1 MRTILTSDQM
11 ASADAYTIAT
21 LGVPGVDLMERAA
34 QACATAIAEMVTP
47 LQTIAIIAG
56 SGNNG
61 GDGLAIARILTE
73 RGFRAKLFLAT
84 PDKPFRG
91 DAAHHF
97 ERMRAAG
104 VPVAPIDER
113 SLSAEPYGL
122 IVDALFG
129 TGLDRPLGGAI
140 RDLVMRMNAAPIPI
154 FAVDLPSGL
163 SGNSGRLLGETVR
176 ATRTVTF
183 QYLKIAHAVSPACTF
198 CGHVTVADIGIRRPP
213 GEVYRHHLLEADDYR
228 RPARSAVTHKGSFGT
243 LGIIGG
249 FSGMEGAANLAAVA
263 ALRFGV
269 GKVRVYTNNR
279 NRYHHDSVM
288 VENIAHYQPQYN
300 ALVIGPGLSRSD
312 EAYAHIRRL
321 NLERE
326 RVVWDADAIHYLKRH
341 QPSCLGGEWVMTPH
355 PGEAAELLDCL
366 AREVQQDRLAAIHK
380 LAELFPGGWILLKGF
395 RTLIRAPEGDVTVCG
410 PGGPAL
416 AVAGSGD
423 VLSGM
428 IGALL
433 AQGLSIKDSVLLAC
447 LRHALA
453 GDHWSADHPDYSM
466 LAEDIIHDLT
476 RRIGSHHAV
485 SH

>member
-1 MRTILTSDQM
+1 MRTIFTSDQM
-11 ASADAYTIAT
+11 AAADAYTIGT
-21 LGVPGVDLMERAA
+21 LGVPGVELMERAA
-34 QACATAIAEMVTP
+34 LACAEAIVEMVSP
-47 LQTIAIIAG
+47 DQTVAVVAG

-61 GDGLAIARILTE
+61 GDGLAIARILRE
-73 RGFRAKLFLAT
+73 RGYQVKTFLAL
-84 PDKPFRG
+84 PGRPFGG
-91 DAAHHF
+91 DAAQHF
-97 ERMRAAG
+97 ERLRASGATI
-104 VPVAPIDER
+104 APADDR
-113 SLSAEPYGL
+113 FLSAEPFAL
-122 IVDALFG
+122 LVDALFG
-129 TGLDRPLGGAI
+129 TGLDRPLGGFV
-140 RDLVMRMNAAPIPI
+140 RDLVMRMNAAPVPI

-176 ATRTVTF
+176 AKRTVTF
-183 QYLKIAHAVSPACTF
+183 QHLKLAHVVSPACTF

-213 GEVYRHHLLEADDYR
+213 GASYPNHLLEAEDYR
-228 RPARSAVTHKGSFGT
+228 RAQRGAVTHKGSFGT
-243 LGIIGG
+243 LAILGG

-312 EAYAHIRRL
+312 EAFAHVRRL

-326 RVVWDADAIHYLKRH
+326 RVVWDADAIHYLKRQ

-366 AREVQQDRLAAIHK
+366 AREIQQDRLGA
-380 LAELFPGGWILLKGF
+380 LQRLGERYPGGWILLKGY
-395 RTLIRAPEGDVTVCG
+395 RTLIRSPEGEVTICG

-428 IGALL
+428 IGSLM
-433 AQGLSIKDSVLLAC
+433 AQGLSMKDAVLQAC

-453 GDHWSADHPDYSM
+453 GDHWSAHHPDYSM

-476 RRIGSHHAV
+476 RKIGPTSREG
-485 SH
+485 